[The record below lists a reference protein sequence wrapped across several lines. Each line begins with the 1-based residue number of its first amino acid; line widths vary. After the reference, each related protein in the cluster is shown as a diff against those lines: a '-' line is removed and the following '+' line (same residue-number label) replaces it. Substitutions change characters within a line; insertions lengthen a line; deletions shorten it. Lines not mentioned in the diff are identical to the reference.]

1 MEVRAICQAPA
12 DIRDVRTVGA
22 VKHVTYSDKSLLV
35 GDEVADLLIEYAAQ
49 LGRMNQTDTVT
60 IRAIGADGN
69 EVSASFLLNPSSI
82 LMVESA
88 STTATEPEN
97 GLAEEY
103 LQSRIDGLRES
114 FEVPSTLASEGVD
127 GGDRTDGGDRLDG
140 GNGSESR

>member
-1 MEVRAICQAPA
+1 M
-12 DIRDVRTVGA
+12 
-22 VKHVTYSDKSLLV
+22 KHVTYSDKSLLV
-35 GDEVADLLIEYAAQ
+35 GDEVADLLMEYAAQ
-49 LGRMNQTDTVT
+49 LGRMGQTDTVT

-103 LQSRIDGLRES
+103 LQGRINGLRES
-114 FEVPSTLASEGVD
+114 FEVPPSLASEGAE
-127 GGDRTDGGDRLDG
+127 
-140 GNGSESR
+140 GSEGSGDD